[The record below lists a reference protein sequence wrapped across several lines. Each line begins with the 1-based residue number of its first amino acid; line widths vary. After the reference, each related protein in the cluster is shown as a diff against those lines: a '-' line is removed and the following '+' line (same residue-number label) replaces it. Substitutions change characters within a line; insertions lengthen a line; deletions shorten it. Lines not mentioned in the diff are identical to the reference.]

1 MGGFRGRY
9 EIAVVA
15 RGSSVVGLHNA
26 REERMTFLKDFVNVL
41 SEASISFLLL
51 SSAFGFIVFFNLMD
65 GRVRSKGGSA
75 FVVFGVLLAILGI
88 FIRPLLYLAVAYFLL
103 MFVLANLGGRLWD
116 RKTGFWALVFGLLG
130 FFVSFLDPNFYL
142 IAAKPDNVPIGAM
155 IFLLAIFTWI
165 ALRKAY
171 LNDKQIATGGIPW
184 EKTESDEKLFTWP
197 DLVYTEMMCMIF
209 LTVIMIVW
217 SVSLRAPLEEAANP
231 TSSPNP
237 AKAPWYF
244 LGLQEM
250 LVYFDPWLA
259 GVVLPTLI
267 IVGLMAIPYID
278 TNPRG
283 NGYYSFRERKW
294 ELGIFL
300 YGFLVLWSFLIITG
314 TFLRGPN
321 WNFFGPYEYWDPNKL
336 VPLVNVDLS
345 ELIWVKFLG
354 MSLPKLWPIRELP
367 GIVLV
372 LAYLG
377 LPPLLALGPFKR
389 FYLKMGA
396 PRYYVGTFLFLIM
409 MSLPIK
415 MVLRW
420 LFNLKYILHIQE
432 IFFNI

>member
-1 MGGFRGRY
+1 
-9 EIAVVA
+9 
-15 RGSSVVGLHNA
+15 
-26 REERMTFLKDFVNVL
+26 MTFLKNFINVL
-41 SEASISFLLL
+41 SVASISFILL
-51 SSAFGFIVFFNLMD
+51 SAIFAFIVYFNLMD
-65 GRVRSKGGSA
+65 GRLKDKGGIGFIIFGA
-75 FVVFGVLLAILGI
+75 ICVVAGLF
-88 FIRPLLYLAVAYFLL
+88 FKPLLYLGVAYFLI
-103 MFVLANLGGRLWD
+103 MWALAALGPSLWD
-116 RKTGFWALVFGLLG
+116 AKVGMWLLILGLAGFAL
-130 FFVSFLDPNFYL
+130 SFLDPNFNS

-155 IFLLAIFTWI
+155 IFLLGIFTWI
-165 ALRKAY
+165 ALAKAY
-171 LNDKQIATGGIPW
+171 KNDKAILAGGIPY

-197 DLVYTEMMCMIF
+197 DLVYTEMLCMII
-209 LTVIMIVW
+209 LTIVMIVW
-217 SVSLRAPLEEAANP
+217 SIGLRAPLEEAANP

-278 TNPRG
+278 TNPKG

-294 ELGIFL
+294 EIGVFL

-321 WNFFGPYEYWDPNKL
+321 WSFYGPYEYWDPNKL
-336 VPLVNVDLS
+336 EPLVNIDLS
-345 ELIWVKFLG
+345 ELFWIKMLS
-354 MSLPKLWPIRELP
+354 MPLPKLWLIREAP
-367 GIVLV
+367 GLILV
-372 LAYLG
+372 AVYLG
-377 LPPLLALGPFKR
+377 LPIVLALGPFRR

-396 PRYYVGTFLFLIM
+396 ARYYVGAYLFLTM

-420 LFNLKYILHIQE
+420 LFNLKYLVHIQE
-432 IFFNI
+432 IFLNI

>member
-1 MGGFRGRY
+1 
-9 EIAVVA
+9 
-15 RGSSVVGLHNA
+15 
-26 REERMTFLKDFVNVL
+26 MTFLKDFINVL
-41 SEASISFLLL
+41 SGASVSFILLT
-51 SSAFGFIVFFNLMD
+51 AIFAFIVFFGLLD
-65 GRVRSKGGSA
+65 GQIKSKGGFA
-75 FVVFGVLLAILGI
+75 LLGLGLVFLLAGVV
-88 FIRPLLYLAVAYFLL
+88 IRPLLYLGIAYLLL
-103 MFVLANLGGRLWD
+103 MFVMAHLGPRIWEKRVGLWILIFSAG
-116 RKTGFWALVFGLLG
+116 GFAL
-130 FFVSFLDPNFYL
+130 SMLDPNFFL
-142 IAAKPDNVPIGAM
+142 IAAKPDNVPIVAM
-155 IFLLAIFTWI
+155 IFLLGLFTWI

-171 LNDKQIATGGIPW
+171 LNDRQILAGGIPW

-197 DLVYTEMMCMIF
+197 DLVYTEMLCMI
-209 LTVIMIVW
+209 LLSVVMILW
-217 SVSLRAPLEEAANP
+217 SLALRAPLEEAANP

-267 IVGLMAIPYID
+267 IVGLMAVPYID
-278 TNPRG
+278 TNPKG

-336 VPLVNVDLS
+336 VPLVSVDLS
-345 ELIWVKFLG
+345 ELVWVKLLG
-354 MSLPKLWPIRELP
+354 MPLPKLALIREAP
-367 GIVLV
+367 GLLFVLFY
-372 LAYLG
+372 LA
-377 LPPLLALGPFKR
+377 LPPLLAAGPFKR
-389 FYLKMGA
+389 FYQKMGP
-396 PRYYVGTFLFLIM
+396 PRYYVGMFLFLFM

-415 MVLRW
+415 MFLRW
-420 LFNLKYILHIQE
+420 LFNLKYLVHIQE

>member
-1 MGGFRGRY
+1 
-9 EIAVVA
+9 
-15 RGSSVVGLHNA
+15 
-26 REERMTFLKDFVNVL
+26 MTFLKNFVNVL
-41 SEASISFLLL
+41 SIASISFILL
-51 SSAFGFIVFFNLMD
+51 SAVFAFIVYFNLMD
-65 GRVRSKGGSA
+65 GKLKSKGGIG
-75 FVVFGVLLAILGI
+75 FIVFGVVLAIGGI
-88 FIRPLLYLAVAYFLL
+88 FFLPLLYLAVAYFLI
-103 MFVLANLGGRLWD
+103 MWGLAHLGPRLWEP
-116 RKTGFWALVFGLLG
+116 KVGKWLLIISLAGFAL
-130 FFVSFLDPNFYL
+130 SFLDPNFYL

-155 IFLLAIFTWI
+155 IFLLGIFTWI

-171 LNDKQIATGGIPW
+171 LNDQAILAGGIPY

-197 DLVYTEMMCMIF
+197 DLVYTEMLCMIV
-209 LTVIMIVW
+209 LTIIMTVW
-217 SVSLRAPLEEAANP
+217 SIGLRAPLEEAANP
-231 TSSPNP
+231 TTSPNP

-267 IVGLMAIPYID
+267 VVGLMAIPYID

-294 ELGIFL
+294 EIGVFL

-321 WNFFGPYEYWDPNKL
+321 WSFYGPYEFWDPNKL
-336 VPLVNVDLS
+336 EPLVNIDLS
-345 ELIWVKFLG
+345 ELFWVKMLA
-354 MSLPKLWPIRELP
+354 MPLPKLWLIREAP
-367 GIVLV
+367 GLILV

-377 LPPLLALGPFKR
+377 LPVVLALGPFKR

-396 PRYYVGTFLFLIM
+396 ARYYVGAFLFLFM
-409 MSLPIK
+409 LSLPIK

-420 LFNLKYILHIQE
+420 LFNLKYLVHIQE
-432 IFFNI
+432 IFLNI

>member
-1 MGGFRGRY
+1 
-9 EIAVVA
+9 
-15 RGSSVVGLHNA
+15 
-26 REERMTFLKDFVNVL
+26 MTFLKDFINVL
-41 SEASISFLLL
+41 SVASISFILL
-51 SSAFGFIVFFNLMD
+51 SSIFAFIVYFNLLD
-65 GRVRSKGGSA
+65 GQLRSKAGGV
-75 FVVFGVLLAILGI
+75 FVGFGAVLFVSGF
-88 FIRPLLYLAVAYFLL
+88 FIRPLLYLSVAYFVIMLL
-103 MFVLANLGGRLWD
+103 LANLGGRLWD
-116 RKTGFWALVFGLLG
+116 RKVGARLLLFGLAA
-130 FFVSFLDPNFYL
+130 FFLSMLDPNFYL

-155 IFLLAIFTWI
+155 IFLLGIFTWV

-171 LNDKQIATGGIPW
+171 LNDKAVAAGGIPW

-197 DLVYTEMMCMIF
+197 DLVYTEMLCMIG
-209 LTVIMIVW
+209 LTIVMIVW
-217 SVSLRAPLEEAANP
+217 SVALRAPLEEAANP

-278 TNPRG
+278 TNPKG
-283 NGYYSFRERKW
+283 NGYYSFRDRKW

-336 VPLVNVDLS
+336 VPLVNIDLS
-345 ELIWVKFLG
+345 ELIWVKFLA
-354 MSLPKLWPIRELP
+354 MPLPKLWLIREAP
-367 GIVLV
+367 GIILV

-377 LPPLLALGPFKR
+377 LPPLLAMGPFRR
-389 FYLKMGA
+389 FYLKMGP
-396 PRYYVGTFLFLIM
+396 PRYYVGTFLFLFM
-409 MSLPIK
+409 MALPIK

-420 LFNLKYILHIQE
+420 LFNLKYLVHIQE